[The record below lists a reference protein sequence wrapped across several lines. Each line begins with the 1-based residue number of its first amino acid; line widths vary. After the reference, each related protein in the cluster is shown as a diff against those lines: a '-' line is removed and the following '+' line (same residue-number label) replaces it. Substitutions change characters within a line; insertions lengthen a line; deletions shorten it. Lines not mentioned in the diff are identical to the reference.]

1 MEFKDKLKNLRTE
14 RNITQKDLAEAIYVS
29 RSAVAKWEN
38 GRGLP
43 NDDSKKALAL
53 YFGVAENYF
62 EPEQQEQIDVEKRI
76 QKERRDNILAGILC
90 GVLLLSFVV
99 LLLYHIGFRFNSRD
113 AVWGA
118 DYPVLHTRDYDF
130 YFQAP
135 SNDDGTMYCMKPWVV
150 KRYGFLYYRTRYAD
164 QVIRLETKD
173 QEIYGYLMMYKGKKC
188 NYYFYISEWKDEP
201 GKIIHLH
208 LADKIMV
215 NGEEI
220 EMYRKS
226 YFTME
231 DPIKNVELL
240 GEKMVL
246 VTQPY

>member
-1 MEFKDKLKNLRTE
+1 MEFKDKLKKLRTE
-14 RNITQKDLAEAIYVS
+14 RNITQSELAQAIYVS

-43 NDDSKKALAL
+43 NEESKKALAV
-53 YFGVAENYF
+53 YFGVAETYF
-62 EPEQQEQIDVEKRI
+62 EPDQQEQIDVEKRI
-76 QKERRDNILAGILC
+76 KKERRDKILSGILC
-90 GVLLLSFVV
+90 GVLV
-99 LLLYHIGFRFNSRD
+99 LMFAVPLLYHLGFRFDSRD

-118 DYPVLHTRDYDF
+118 DYPVLHTKEYDF

-135 SNDDGTMYCMKPWVV
+135 SNDDGTMYCMNPWVV
-150 KRYGFLYYRTRYAD
+150 KRYGFLYKYVRYAD
-164 QVIRLETKD
+164 EVIRLETKD

-188 NYYFYISEWKDEP
+188 NYYFYISEWRQEP
-201 GKIIHLH
+201 GKTIHLH
-208 LADKIMV
+208 LADKITV

-231 DPIKNVELL
+231 EEIKNVELL
-240 GEKMVL
+240 GEKMEL
-246 VTQPY
+246 ITQAY